1 MEKLQ
6 STAKKLDTLFRIL
19 YICLKISLVVM
30 LVGLVIIGAGFLFHL
45 DPGTI
50 GSGYNSVEIGYL
62 TFELADS
69 IAPAASTVL
78 LDTAVRMAL
87 GLVCIV
93 FALFCVKCVREIL
106 KPMTQGEPFHSTVSA
121 NLKKLAKYSLIS
133 GLTANLIKILNATL
147 AVASYDL
154 TSVLLSDKITHISFN
169 VPFDADFL
177 VVGAVL
183 LLASYIFRYGE
194 QLQQLSDETL

>member
-19 YICLKISLVVM
+19 YICLKIALVAM

-45 DPGTI
+45 DPDTI
-50 GSGYNSVEIGYL
+50 GSGYNSVVIGYL
-62 TFELADS
+62 TFELADG

-154 TSVLLSDKITHISFN
+154 TSVLLSDKITHIGFN

-183 LLASYIFRYGE
+183 LLAFYIFRYGE

>member
-1 MEKLQ
+1 
-6 STAKKLDTLFRIL
+6 
-19 YICLKISLVVM
+19 M

-45 DPGTI
+45 DPDTI

-154 TSVLLSDKITHISFN
+154 TSVLLSDKITHIGFN

>member
-19 YICLKISLVVM
+19 YICLKIALVVM
-30 LVGLVIIGAGFLFHL
+30 LVWLVIIGAGFLFHL
-45 DPGTI
+45 DPDTI

-106 KPMTQGEPFHSTVSA
+106 KPMTQGEPFHSTVST

-154 TSVLLSDKITHISFN
+154 TSVLLSDKITHIGFN